1 MKKIL
6 IIGLGLIGGS
16 FAKALK
22 SKDSSFE
29 IYGYDNDTNVINQAK
44 NSKIIEDFLRIDEK
58 IVNFDLI
65 VISSW
70 LDSYQ
75 EIFEKISKFK
85 LETSL
90 IIDLGSLKNFIFDIV
105 DKKQMKN
112 FIACHPIAGSEKS
125 GFENSSKDLF
135 QDKKFIIC
143 KNEFNEEKDVE
154 KIVNLAKLI
163 GCEVEFVDAKKHDEI
178 FALTSHL
185 PQFLSFL
192 TKDFIPKNIE
202 KNFILKAFRLNN
214 SNPIIWNDIFKINQK
229 NIEKF
234 YVEFFENLMIFAEK
248 IDENQFTEV
257 FEEINEISKNHL
269 KNQENYEINEEFLEK
284 TMIFRLLIV
293 ISYLKIKK
301 INDFVNFAGSGFC
314 DFISIIHLTKL
325 PRNVIIKGLEK
336 NKDEILNLIEEISS

>member
-29 IYGYDNDTNVINQAK
+29 IYVYDNDKNVVNQAK
-44 NSKIIEDFLRIDEK
+44 NSEIIEDFSEIDEK
-58 IVNFDLI
+58 IIDFDLI
-65 VISSW
+65 IISSW

-75 EIFEKISKFK
+75 EIFEKISKLK
-85 LETSL
+85 LETTL
-90 IIDLGSLKNFIFDIV
+90 IIDLGSLKNFILDIV

-143 KNEFNEEKDVE
+143 KNEFNEEKDVKE
-154 KIVNLAKLI
+154 IENLAKLI
-163 GCEVEFVDAKKHDEI
+163 GCDVEFIDAKKHDEI

-202 KNFILKAFRLNN
+202 ESFILKAFRLNN

-248 IDENQFTEV
+248 IDENRFLEV

-301 INDFVNFAGSGFC
+301 INDFMNFAGSGFY

-325 PRNVIIKGLEK
+325 PKNVIIKSLEK